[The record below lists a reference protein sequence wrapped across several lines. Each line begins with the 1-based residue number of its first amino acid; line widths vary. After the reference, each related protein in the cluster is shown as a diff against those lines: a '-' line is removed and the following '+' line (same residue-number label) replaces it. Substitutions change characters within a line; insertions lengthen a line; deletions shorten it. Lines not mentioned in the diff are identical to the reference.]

1 MRGRAQQVLQTR
13 KRVLILSVVDSD
25 AVLDS
30 VDLTSNRKLESTCVG
45 LLVCA
50 VEEKSRGLELS
61 WRDQHLHP
69 IPETALKRKF
79 IQLVQHPMT
88 HQCMG

>member
-1 MRGRAQQVLQTR
+1 
-13 KRVLILSVVDSD
+13 
-25 AVLDS
+25 
-30 VDLTSNRKLESTCVG
+30 
-45 LLVCA
+45 
-50 VEEKSRGLELS
+50 LS